1 MSEIKRTNETESY
14 STTADWL
21 QEFINKM
28 ARSSPPA
35 PPTVTT
41 ASREKFATIED
52 KMEDIKLRVG
62 FGSIKKITKESEPS
76 LIAESSKKCNCIK
89 KDGKCNC
96 SKDKKIDKEKIN
108 SLKNILKYIS
118 DMIVSEPH
126 LLEPEIRSRCIEN
139 KDLGFESLKIRPTKL
154 KKFIDKKRGNNS
166 SVSEVIYIK
175 PDTGSAS
182 SEEDI
187 ADYFRHGMPPSR

>member
-14 STTADWL
+14 STTAGWL

-28 ARSSPPA
+28 AKSSPPA

-52 KMEDIKLRVG
+52 KMKDIKARVG
-62 FGSIKKITKESEPS
+62 FGTITKITKELELG
-76 LIAESSKKCNCIK
+76 LIAESSEKCKCKK
-89 KDGKCNC
+89 KDGKCTCN
-96 SKDKKIDKEKIN
+96 KDKKIDKEKIN

-118 DMIVSEPH
+118 DMIASEPH

-139 KDLGFESLKIRPTKL
+139 IDLGFDSLRIKPTKL
-154 KKFIDKKRGNNS
+154 KKFIDKKRGNNPS
-166 SVSEVIYIK
+166 ASEVIYIK
-175 PDTGSAS
+175 PGDDRVS
-182 SEEDI
+182 SGDDI
-187 ADYFRHGMPPSR
+187 ADYFGHGTPAPR